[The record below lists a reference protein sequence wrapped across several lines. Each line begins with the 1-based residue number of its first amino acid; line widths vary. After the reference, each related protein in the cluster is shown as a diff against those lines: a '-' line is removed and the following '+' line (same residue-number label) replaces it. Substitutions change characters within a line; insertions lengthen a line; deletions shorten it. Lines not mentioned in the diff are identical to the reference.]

1 MSYRCGTRSAA
12 GEHHA
17 DEPAFLVRVDG
28 VVPVRHHAAESG
40 QHQLHIERNLR
51 QRRTDPDAANERRP
65 RAAKDAQAGHLHVV
79 TERIGDE
86 IDLMAEGRQRADA
99 MKLAE
104 GRSTRLEER
113 LRRDHQNA
121 QDAVIFS

>member
-1 MSYRCGTRSAA
+1 MRHPHRR

-17 DEPAFLVRVDG
+17 DEPAFLVRMDS

-40 QHQLHIERNLR
+40 HHQLQIERDLR
-51 QRRTDPDAANERRP
+51 ERRTDLDPADERRP
-65 RAAKDAQAGHLHVV
+65 RAAEDAQAGHLHVV
-79 TERIGDE
+79 TERVGDE
-86 IDLMAEGRQRADA
+86 IDLMAEGRHRADA

-104 GRSTRLEER
+104 GRSTRLEKR

-121 QDAVIFS
+121 QGAVIFS